1 MEPTINRGDKDPD
14 NLISNRIKHYGTT
27 FSVYDI
33 DSAPEDNT
41 YVITSNGMT
50 NKIVEIK
57 RATIDSNG
65 IVHLP
70 YARPGQ
76 LQYLH
81 HNWYGSFLAYCI
93 VYKTDAIDNKK
104 IIEDNLFF
112 YLVSPCNFRGAVEE
126 EMLNLQYMT
135 EEQFQYFFSA
145 NGSND
150 GTKELSAKNIKKE
163 IKGYRYYTSDGNSYN
178 KSSPEYFSVERVLEV
193 ANKNKNKQ
201 PIVKSWTEKIEAKV
215 KNNFYKRYL
224 SLQEAVLGSTS

>member
-1 MEPTINRGDKDPD
+1 MEPTTNRGDKDPD

-33 DSAPEDNT
+33 DTAEEGT
-41 YVITSNGMT
+41 YQITVNGMI
-50 NKIVEIK
+50 NKTIEIK
-57 RATIDSNG
+57 RASIDSNG

-81 HNWYGSFLAYCI
+81 NNWYGSFIAYCI
-93 VYKTDAIDNKK
+93 VYKTDAKDNKK
-104 IIEDNLFF
+104 IIEDNLFY

-126 EMLNLQYMT
+126 EMLTLQYMT

-145 NGSND
+145 TGSSE
-150 GTKELSAKNIKKE
+150 GTKELSIKDIKKD
-163 IKGYRYYTSDGNSYN
+163 IKGYRYYTTDGKYN
-178 KSSPEYFSVERVLEV
+178 DYSKPEYFTVERVLEV

-201 PIVKSWTEKIEAKV
+201 PCIKSWTEKIEAKV